1 MLVDTSNN
9 EEVIRE
15 EEMTASRRIRINNLS
30 KSR

>member
-9 EEVIRE
+9 EEVISE
-15 EEMTASRRIRINNLS
+15 EEMTASGRIRVNNFS